1 MPHAPPPTNHRS
13 LTPLSLPLDGPP
25 ASLSG
30 YLVDCAV
37 MPPPGNEYA
46 AEQLKN
52 SGNKCFKNG
61 DYEGAET
68 LYSQAI
74 QKNSANPLLFTNRA
88 NARLKMEKWEG
99 VIDDCIRSI
108 ELLKDN
114 MKAFFYLA
122 QAQLAINHP
131 NEALSSA
138 LMAYE
143 LCTTSAQQTS
153 NAATIS
159 ALVLKCKKA
168 KWDIRERERIRRRGD
183 LLSDLESM
191 LETQYKKDMDE
202 IDVRMEAGET
212 SRTDGQEEKAERKQE
227 FEKKRDDLRTA
238 FAISDPDNQQKR
250 EVPDYLVDGITF
262 EIMHDPVVTKNGR
275 SYERATLIEHL
286 KRSPTDPLT
295 RETLTISDL
304 RPNIALKEA
313 CEEFM
318 SANSGWVY
326 DW

>member
-1 MPHAPPPTNHRS
+1 MA
-13 LTPLSLPLDGPP
+13 
-25 ASLSG
+25 
-30 YLVDCAV
+30 
-37 MPPPGNEYA
+37 EYA

-52 SGNKCFKNG
+52 KGNAYFKNG
-61 DYEGAET
+61 EYEEAET

-74 QKNSANPLLFTNRA
+74 QKNSKNPLLFTNRA
-88 NARLKMEKWEG
+88 NARLKLEKWEG

-122 QAQLAINHP
+122 QAQLSINHP

-143 LCTTSAQQTS
+143 LCTKSAQQTS

-168 KWDIRERERIRRRGD
+168 KWDIRERDRIKRRGD
-183 LLSDLESM
+183 LLADLESA
-191 LETQYKKDMDE
+191 LELQYKKDADD
-202 IDVRMEAGET
+202 IEARIEGGELG
-212 SRTDGQEEKAERKQE
+212 RIEGQEEKEERKTE

-238 FAISDPDNQQKR
+238 FAISDPEHMQKR

-262 EIMHDPVVTKNGR
+262 EIMHDPVVTRNGR

-295 RETLTISDL
+295 REPLKIEDL

-313 CEEFM
+313 CTEFM
-318 SANSGWVY
+318 EANSGWVY
-326 DW
+326 DCEDGVRDGDTRWAHLSSF

>member
-1 MPHAPPPTNHRS
+1 
-13 LTPLSLPLDGPP
+13 
-25 ASLSG
+25 
-30 YLVDCAV
+30 

-52 SGNKCFKNG
+52 AGNKCFKNA
-61 DYEGAET
+61 DYEEAER

-74 QKNSANPLLFTNRA
+74 QKNSSNPLLFTNRA
-88 NARLKMEKWEG
+88 NARLKLEKWEA

-122 QAQLAINHP
+122 QAQLSINHP

-143 LCTTSAQQTS
+143 LCTTSAQHTS

-183 LLSDLESM
+183 LLSDLEAM
-191 LETQYKKDMDE
+191 LETQCKRDMDE
-202 IDVRMEAGET
+202 IDARIESGDVGRI
-212 SRTDGQEEKAERKQE
+212 DGQEEKQERKAE

-238 FAISDPDNQQKR
+238 FAISDPEHHQKR
-250 EVPDYLVDGITF
+250 EVPDYLTDPVTF
-262 EIMHDPVVTKNGR
+262 ELMSDPVVTKNGR

-295 RETLTISDL
+295 RETLNIADL
-304 RPNIALKEA
+304 RPNIALREA
-313 CEEFM
+313 CIEFTEQ
-318 SANSGWVY
+318 NSGWVY
-326 DW
+326 ECEKGEVDRDARWAHLSST

>member
-1 MPHAPPPTNHRS
+1 M
-13 LTPLSLPLDGPP
+13 PP
-25 ASLSG
+25 A
-30 YLVDCAV
+30 
-37 MPPPGNEYA
+37 GNEYA

-52 SGNKCFKNG
+52 IGNKHFKNG
-61 DYEGAET
+61 EYEQAEAS
-68 LYSQAI
+68 YSQAI
-74 QKNSANPLLFTNRA
+74 QKNSDNPLLFTNRA
-88 NARLKMEKWEG
+88 NARLKLEKWEG
-99 VIDDCIRSI
+99 VIDDSIRSI

-138 LMAYE
+138 LMAYQ
-143 LCTTSAQQTS
+143 LCTNSSQQTS

-159 ALVLKCKKA
+159 ALVLRCKKA
-168 KWDIRERERIRRRGD
+168 KWDIRERERVRRRAD
-183 LLSDLESM
+183 LLSDLEAL
-191 LETQYKKDMDE
+191 LETQYKKDMDD
-202 IDVRMEAGET
+202 IDARIESSQVTRIE
-212 SRTDGQEEKAERKQE
+212 GQEEKSERRSE

-238 FAISDPDNQQKR
+238 FAISDPENQQKR

-262 EIMHDPVVTKNGR
+262 EIMHDPVVTRNGR

-295 RETLTISDL
+295 RETLTIGDL

-313 CEEFM
+313 CTEFM
-318 SANSGWVY
+318 EQNSGWVY

>member
-1 MPHAPPPTNHRS
+1 MI
-13 LTPLSLPLDGPP
+13 
-25 ASLSG
+25 
-30 YLVDCAV
+30 V
-37 MPPPGNEYA
+37 MPPAGNEYA

-52 SGNKCFKNG
+52 IGNKHFKNG
-61 DYEGAET
+61 EYEQAEAS
-68 LYSQAI
+68 YSQAI
-74 QKNSANPLLFTNRA
+74 QKNSDNPLLFTNRA
-88 NARLKMEKWEG
+88 NARLKLEKWEG
-99 VIDDCIRSI
+99 VIDDSIRSI

-138 LMAYE
+138 LMAYQ
-143 LCTTSAQQTS
+143 LCTNSSQQTS

-159 ALVLKCKKA
+159 ALVLRCKKA
-168 KWDIRERERIRRRGD
+168 KWDIRERERVRRRAD
-183 LLSDLESM
+183 LLSDLEAL
-191 LETQYKKDMDE
+191 LETQYKKDMDD
-202 IDVRMEAGET
+202 IDARIESSQVTRIE
-212 SRTDGQEEKAERKQE
+212 GQEEKSERRSE

-238 FAISDPDNQQKR
+238 FAISDPENQQKR

-262 EIMHDPVVTKNGR
+262 EIMHDPVVTRNGR

-295 RETLTISDL
+295 RETLTIGDL

-313 CEEFM
+313 CTEFM
-318 SANSGWVY
+318 EQNSGWVY

>member
-1 MPHAPPPTNHRS
+1 
-13 LTPLSLPLDGPP
+13 
-25 ASLSG
+25 
-30 YLVDCAV
+30 

-52 SGNKCFKNG
+52 SGNKYFKNG
-61 DYEGAET
+61 DYEEAEA

-88 NARLKMEKWEG
+88 NARLKLEKWEG

-122 QAQLAINHP
+122 QAQIAINHP

-138 LMAYE
+138 LMAFE
-143 LCTTSAQQTS
+143 LCTNSAQQTS

-159 ALVLKCKKA
+159 ALVLRCKKA

-191 LETQYKKDMDE
+191 LEIQYKKDMDD
-202 IDVRMEAGET
+202 ISARIEAHQIGLTE
-212 SRTDGQEEKAERKQE
+212 SQEERSERQQE

-238 FAISDPDNQQKR
+238 FAISDPENQQKR
-250 EVPDYLVDGITF
+250 EIPDYLIDGITF

-286 KRSPTDPLT
+286 KRSQTDPLT
-295 RETLTISDL
+295 RETLTIADL
-304 RPNIALKEA
+304 RPNIALKDA
-313 CEEFM
+313 CTEFM
-318 SANSGWVY
+318 ETNSGWVY

>member
-1 MPHAPPPTNHRS
+1 
-13 LTPLSLPLDGPP
+13 
-25 ASLSG
+25 
-30 YLVDCAV
+30 

-52 SGNKCFKNG
+52 AGNKCFKNG
-61 DYEGAET
+61 DYEEAEG

-74 QKNSANPLLFTNRA
+74 QKNSNNPLLFTNRA
-88 NARLKMEKWEG
+88 NARLKLEKWEG
-99 VIDDCIRSI
+99 VIDDCLRSI
-108 ELLKDN
+108 ELMKDN

-122 QAQLAINHP
+122 QAQLSINHP

-143 LCTTSAQQTS
+143 LCTNSAQQTS

-183 LLSDLESM
+183 LLADLEAL
-191 LETQYKKDMDE
+191 LEREFKKEADD
-202 IDVRMEAGET
+202 IDARIEAGET
-212 SRTDGQEEKAERKQE
+212 SRTEGQEEKTERKAE
-227 FEKKRDDLRTA
+227 FEKRRDDLRTA
-238 FAISDPDNQQKR
+238 FAISDPDHQQKR
-250 EVPDYLVDGITF
+250 EVPDYLIDGITF

-286 KRSPTDPLT
+286 KRSQTDPLT
-295 RETLTISDL
+295 REVLNIADL

-313 CEEFM
+313 CTEFM
-318 SANSGWVY
+318 EQNSGWVY
-326 DW
+326 EW